1 MINRKRWTPQ
11 EETELKALIEANT
24 NVEEI
29 AAKLQ
34 KTPGA
39 VIVKCQRLGLQ
50 LQVKGYVDSSISLPR
65 ELPSVQEATKIMAGA
80 MKASVKPG
88 LNRLE
93 ILRLQ
98 TVANISKSYKDLAI
112 DLAHYRDIELKLKEM
127 AEQNAQLKQMFKEL
141 MDRISGFSSQPV
153 SG

>member
-1 MINRKRWTPQ
+1 MINRKRWTTQ

-80 MKASVKPG
+80 MKTSVKPG

-98 TVANISKSYKDLAI
+98 TVANISKAYKDLAI

-127 AEQNAQLKQMFKEL
+127 AEQNAQLKQTLKEL

>member
-1 MINRKRWTPQ
+1 MINRKRWTIQ
-11 EETELKALIEANT
+11 EENELKTLIEANT

-29 AAKLQ
+29 AVKLK

-39 VIVKCQRLGLQ
+39 VILKSQRLGLQ
-50 LQVKGYVDSSISLPR
+50 LQVKGFIDTSISLPR
-65 ELPSVQEATKIMAGA
+65 ELPSLQEATKIMAGA
-80 MKASVKPG
+80 MSGIVKPG

-98 TVANISKSYKDLAI
+98 TAANISKAYKELAI

-127 AEQNAQLKQMFKEL
+127 AEQNAQLKQMLKEL
-141 MDRISGFSSQPV
+141 IDRSPGSSSQPV
-153 SG
+153 SK

>member
-1 MINRKRWTPQ
+1 MINRKRWTSQ

-29 AAKLQ
+29 ASKLQ

-65 ELPSVQEATKIMAGA
+65 ELPSVQEATKIMASA
-80 MKASVKPG
+80 MKASIKPG

-98 TVANISKSYKDLAI
+98 TVANIFKAYKDLAI

-127 AEQNAQLKQMFKEL
+127 AEQNAQLKQTLKEL